1 MISRPSLA
9 TDTVD
14 LTTKVLVS
22 EGDKRIL
29 KKFVNNVLKVTQNQ
43 PNMSIATTII
53 NRLTHNGFEP
63 VFSMP
68 QLGHRESD

>member
-1 MISRPSLA
+1 
-9 TDTVD
+9 
-14 LTTKVLVS
+14 
-22 EGDKRIL
+22 
-29 KKFVNNVLKVTQNQ
+29 
-43 PNMSIATTII
+43 MSIATTII